1 MVRLLFSFPQFE
13 FRHSVTR
20 HFGLRPKNRGAFFV
34 AKRRHTVAESQG
46 SALAENENEL
56 KIEREWRQQLET
68 AAVNEK
74 EAAARLREEVAF
86 LQKVAGVS

>member
-1 MVRLLFSFPQFE
+1 LNFDNLSLVISDFDLKSWRLLRCQTRNTVSE
-13 FRHSVTR
+13 F
-20 HFGLRPKNRGAFFV
+20 
-34 AKRRHTVAESQG
+34 QG

-56 KIEREWRQQLET
+56 RIEREWRQQLET